1 MSKLSIYILKLQEG
15 KYYIGKSN
23 NVIKRYQ
30 QHVEGTGSSWTRKYK
45 PITLEKT
52 VAQQSAFDEDK
63 FVKEYMSEHG
73 IENVRGGSYVAD
85 ELTQQQIDSL
95 KAEIWGANDLC
106 NKCGR
111 ESHFYK
117 DCYAKSDTEGNIISQ
132 PSLSKIDIMKA
143 TVESAVTAAVTAA
156 VNAAM
161 KTLLEHENLGQVQKS
176 SQRKVVRK
184 QQQQH
189 QIKALEPTE
198 HEEPAQESQDICFR
212 CGRPGHYSNG
222 CYAKTHISGKE
233 I

>member
-1 MSKLSIYILKLQEG
+1 MSKLSIYILRLQEG

-52 VAQQSAFDEDK
+52 VAQQSPFDEDK

-85 ELTQQQIDSL
+85 ELSQSQLDAL

-132 PSLSKIDIMKA
+132 PTLSKIDIMKSA
-143 TVESAVTAAVTAA
+143 IESAVSAAVTAA
-156 VNAAM
+156 VSAAL
-161 KTLLEHENLGQVQKS
+161 KTLVDHEPAK
-176 SQRKVVRK
+176 RKVIKK
-184 QQQQH
+184 QQQAKEQT
-189 QIKALEPTE
+189 KTLEQTE
-198 HEEPAQESQDICFR
+198 QEEPAQESQDICFR

-222 CYAKTHISGKE
+222 CYAKTHVSGKE

>member
-15 KYYIGKSN
+15 KYYVGKSN

-52 VAQQSAFDEDK
+52 VAQQSPFDEDK

-73 IENVRGGSYVAD
+73 IENVRGGSYVAE
-85 ELTQQQIDSL
+85 ELSQSQLDAL

-132 PSLSKIDIMKA
+132 PTLSKIDIIKSA
-143 TVESAVTAAVTAA
+143 IESAVSAAVTAAVTAA
-156 VNAAM
+156 L
-161 KTLLEHENLGQVQKS
+161 KTLSEHEPTK
-176 SQRKVVRK
+176 RKVVKK
-184 QQQQH
+184 QPKPVEQPEQ
-189 QIKALEPTE
+189 
-198 HEEPAQESQDICFR
+198 EEPVQESQDLCFR
-212 CGRPGHYSNG
+212 CGRSGHYSNT
-222 CYAKTHISGKE
+222 CYAKTHINGKE

>member
-1 MSKLSIYILKLQEG
+1 MSKLSIYILKLQDG
-15 KYYIGKSN
+15 KYYVGKSN

-117 DCYAKSDTEGNIISQ
+117 DCYAKSDTEGNIIS
-132 PSLSKIDIMKA
+132 PPALSKIDIMKA
-143 TVESAVTAAVTAA
+143 TVESAVSAAVTAAVTAA
-156 VNAAM
+156 L
-161 KTLLEHENLGQVQKS
+161 KTLLENENLQRS
-176 SQRKVVRK
+176 SPRKVVRK

-189 QIKALEPTE
+189 QQIKPLEPVE
-198 HEEPAQESQDICFR
+198 HEEPAQEGQDICFR

>member
-52 VAQQSAFDEDK
+52 VAQQSPFDEDK

-85 ELTQQQIDSL
+85 ELTQQQLDSL

-117 DCYAKSDTEGNIISQ
+117 DCYAKSDTEGNVIS
-132 PSLSKIDIMKA
+132 PPALSKIDIMKA

-156 VNAAM
+156 VNAAL
-161 KTLLEHENLGQVQKS
+161 KTLLEHESLQKS
-176 SQRKVVRK
+176 SQRKVVKK
-184 QQQQH
+184 QHQ
-189 QIKALEPTE
+189 QIKALEPATQ
-198 HEEPAQESQDICFR
+198 EEPVQENQDICFR